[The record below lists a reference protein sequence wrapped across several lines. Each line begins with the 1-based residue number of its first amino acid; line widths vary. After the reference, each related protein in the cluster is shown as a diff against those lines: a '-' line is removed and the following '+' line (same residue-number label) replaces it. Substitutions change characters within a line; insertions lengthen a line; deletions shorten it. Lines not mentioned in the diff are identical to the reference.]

1 MNGVLIILDIV
12 GTAQGHLMRANYWKS
27 SLCRIKAAHRTNMEQ
42 DAIVKKQTIYK
53 IKRIIES

>member
-27 SLCRIKAAHRTNMEQ
+27 RSPEQ
-42 DAIVKKQTIYK
+42 NRAIDD
-53 IKRIIES
+53 